1 VIDRRGF
8 LLLRPSGDPVVIE
21 LSCEQLLM
29 KYLDARVDGAA
40 ADLFARLNEELRGA
54 RELRLVDTTWLAR
67 EDLRQRLEP
76 VLDAFRA
83 RGGRLVVQ

>member
-1 VIDRRGF
+1 M
-8 LLLRPSGDPVVIE
+8 IE

>member
-1 VIDRRGF
+1 MIDRREF

-29 KYLDARVDGAA
+29 KYLDARIDGATV
-40 ADLFARLNEELRGA
+40 DLFARLNEELRGA
-54 RELRLVDTTWLAR
+54 RDLRLVDTTWLAQ
-67 EDLRQRLEP
+67 EDLRQQLEP

>member
-1 VIDRRGF
+1 M
-8 LLLRPSGDPVVIE
+8 IE

-29 KYLDARVDGAA
+29 KYLDARIDGAT

-54 RELRLVDTTWLAR
+54 RELRLVDTTWLAQ
-67 EDLRQRLEP
+67 EDLRQQLEP